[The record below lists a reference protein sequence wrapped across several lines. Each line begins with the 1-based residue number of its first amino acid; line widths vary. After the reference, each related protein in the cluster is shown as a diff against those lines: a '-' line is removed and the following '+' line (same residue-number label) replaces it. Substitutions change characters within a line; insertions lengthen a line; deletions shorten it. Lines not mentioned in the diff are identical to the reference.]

1 LNNQVSALA
10 LVLIDTAI
18 IDSHYGKQCVRI
30 KCAGD
35 TSLEEAA
42 NLQQDCLIVP
52 LGTLDSWHGNDRLV
66 KVGLLGLQQS
76 CRG

>member
-1 LNNQVSALA
+1 MNTQVSAPA
-10 LVLIDTAI
+10 PVLINTAI
-18 IDSHYGKQCVRI
+18 IDSHYGKQRVRI

-42 NLQQDCLIVP
+42 NLLQDCLIIP
-52 LGTLDSWHGNDRLV
+52 LGVLDPWHRNDRLV

-76 CRG
+76 